1 MKRIYLHPLPVRIWH
16 WIHAACI
23 VLLVL
28 SGIQIRYADHIHFMS
43 LKDAV
48 NFHNII
54 GIIVSIDFLLWFGYY
69 VFTGKIKT
77 YFPTAEEILHGAIRQ
92 IRYYGYGIF
101 KGEPNPFH
109 PTPDNKFNPL
119 QKGAYMTI
127 MLVLLPLQIV
137 TGIIL
142 LDVEKWSYI
151 VDFLGGIKVVDAIH
165 VLLFF
170 FFASFIIAHFY
181 LATLGHTPLAHFKAM
196 ITGWE
201 EEPEEHH

>member
-23 VLLVL
+23 TLLVIT
-28 SGIQIRYADHIHFMS
+28 GVFIRYSEHFGIP
-43 LKDAV
+43 LRTAV
-48 NFHNII
+48 KAHNIV
-54 GIIVSIDFLLWFGYY
+54 GIIVALDFLLWFGYY
-69 VFTGKIKT
+69 VFTGKIKI
-77 YFPTAEEILHGAIRQ
+77 YFPTKEELLKQAIRQ
-92 IRYYGYGIF
+92 IRYYSYGIF
-101 KGEPNPFH
+101 VGEPNPFH
-109 PTPDNKFNPL
+109 PTPENKFNPL
-119 QKGAYMTI
+119 QKTAYLSI
-127 MLVLLPLQIV
+127 MLFLLPLQIF
-137 TGIIL
+137 TGFL
-142 LDVEKWSYI
+142 LLYPDEFREVIE
-151 VDFLGGIKVVDAIH
+151 FFGGIRVIDTIH

>member
-23 VLLVL
+23 TLLVL
-28 SGIQIRYADHIHFMS
+28 TGIGIRYADKLGTPLREM
-43 LKDAV
+43 V
-48 NFHNII
+48 NYHNVI
-54 GIIVSIDFLLWFGYY
+54 GLIVAFDYLLWFGFY
-69 VFTGKIKT
+69 VFTGRIKT
-77 YFPTAEEILHGAIRQ
+77 YFPSKEELLENAIRQ
-92 IRYYGYGIF
+92 IRYYSYGIF

-109 PTPDNKFNPL
+109 PTPENKFNPL
-119 QKGAYMTI
+119 QKTAYLNI
-127 MLVLLPLQIV
+127 MLLLLPIQIL

-142 LDVEKWSYI
+142 LYPEEFKEI
-151 VDFLGGIKVVDAIH
+151 IDFVGGIRVIDAIH

-170 FFASFIIAHFY
+170 FFFSFIIAHFY

>member
-23 VLLVL
+23 TLLVL
-28 SGIQIRYADHIHFMS
+28 SGVAIRYSDLMGIP
-43 LKDAV
+43 LKTAV
-48 NFHNII
+48 DFHNIV
-54 GIIVSIDFLLWFGYY
+54 GIIVSIDFLLWFCYY
-69 VFTGKIKT
+69 TFTGKIKI
-77 YFPTAEEILHGAIRQ
+77 YFPTKEELLKNAIRQ
-92 IRYYGYGIF
+92 IRFYSYGIF

-119 QKGAYMTI
+119 QKTAYLSI
-127 MLVLLPLQIV
+127 MLLLLPLQIV
-137 TGIIL
+137 TGLFL
-142 LDVEKWSYI
+142 LYPDKFSETI
-151 VDFLGGIKVVDAIH
+151 ELLGGIKVIDTIH

>member
-23 VLLVL
+23 TLLVIT
-28 SGIQIRYADHIHFMS
+28 GVFIRYSEHLGVS
-43 LKDAV
+43 LKTSV
-48 NFHNII
+48 KLHNII
-54 GIIVSIDFLLWFGYY
+54 GIIVALDFILWFVYY
-69 VFTGKIKT
+69 VFTGKIKI
-77 YFPTAEEILHGAIRQ
+77 YFPTKEEILKQAFRQ
-92 IRYYGYGIF
+92 IKFYSYGIF

-109 PTPDNKFNPL
+109 PTPENKFNPL
-119 QKGAYMTI
+119 QKTAYLSI
-127 MLVLLPLQIV
+127 MLLLLPLQIL
-137 TGIIL
+137 TGFLLLYPDEFQEII
-142 LDVEKWSYI
+142 
-151 VDFLGGIKVVDAIH
+151 DFFGGIRVIDTVH

-181 LATLGHTPLAHFKAM
+181 LATLGHTPLAHFNAM

>member
-23 VLLVL
+23 TLLVV
-28 SGIQIRYADHIHFMS
+28 SGIAIRYSDKLHVDLRS
-43 LKDAV
+43 SV
-48 NFHNII
+48 NFHNVV
-54 GIIVSIDFLLWFGYY
+54 GIIVSLDFILWFCYY

-77 YFPTAEEILHGAIRQ
+77 YFPTKEELLHNAIRQ
-92 IRYYGYGIF
+92 IKFYSFGIF
-101 KGEPNPFH
+101 KGDPNPFH

-119 QKGAYMTI
+119 QKTAYMGI
-127 MLVLLPLQIV
+127 MLCLLPIQII
-137 TGIIL
+137 TGLML
-142 LDVEKWSYI
+142 LYPEKFSLLI
-151 VDFLGGIKVVDAIH
+151 EGLGGIKVVDTIH

-170 FFASFIIAHFY
+170 FFFSFIIAHFY
-181 LATLGHTPLAHFKAM
+181 LATLGHTPIAHFKAM

>member
-23 VLLVL
+23 TLLVIT
-28 SGIQIRYADHIHFMS
+28 GVFIRYSEHLGVS
-43 LKDAV
+43 LKTSV
-48 NFHNII
+48 KLHNII
-54 GIIVSIDFLLWFGYY
+54 GIIVALDFILWFVYY
-69 VFTGKIKT
+69 VFTGKIKI
-77 YFPTAEEILHGAIRQ
+77 YFPTKEEILKQAFRQ
-92 IRYYGYGIF
+92 IKFYSYGIF

-109 PTPDNKFNPL
+109 PTPENKFNPL
-119 QKGAYMTI
+119 QKTAYLSI
-127 MLVLLPLQIV
+127 MLLLLPLQIL
-137 TGIIL
+137 TGFLLLYPDEFQEII
-142 LDVEKWSYI
+142 
-151 VDFLGGIKVVDAIH
+151 DFFGGIRVIDTVH